1 MDHFW
6 ETGPGFDAVR
16 ISIKPPPVPLP
27 ALRRLGRPNFVTED
41 LPRLLT
47 PAYEAISRSAL
58 ETALAEEEGS
68 SVADVAT
75 QKPHHHR
82 QVRPA
87 LGDQLKYHLVEVV
100 AMIPTVSLTHVD
112 APGVFVDIVVAFAVV
127 LPNST

>member
-6 ETGPGFDAVR
+6 ETGPRFDAVR

-58 ETALAEEEGS
+58 ETALAEEGGEACS
-68 SVADVAT
+68 SA
-75 QKPHHHR
+75 R
-82 QVRPA
+82 
-87 LGDQLKYHLVEVV
+87 
-100 AMIPTVSLTHVD
+100 
-112 APGVFVDIVVAFAVV
+112 F
-127 LPNST
+127 